1 MMHNIK
7 ITDVRSIPGDSAF
20 LLDDGKT
27 SLLYDSGFAFTGY
40 AVADNIKKV
49 LGNRPLDYI
58 FLTHSHYDHAL
69 GSVYAKRYWPNAK
82 IVAGEY
88 AVKIFAKPTARAVM
102 RDLDRKFALKCG
114 VDEYEDLIDELN
126 VDIPVSDGDTV
137 CAGDMKFEAVY
148 LPGHT
153 KCSMGF
159 YLSENRL
166 LLGTET
172 LGVFDG
178 SSVIV
183 PSYLVGYKMALD
195 SIDRALKLDI
205 DNILIPHCGFMDK
218 EKTAYYLGHAKESA
232 VATAEGI
239 ADILK
244 NGGTKEEAFKW
255 FSDRFYHGYI
265 RDIYPIDAMEL
276 NTGITV
282 DLINR
287 ELIQTH
293 EEH

>member
-1 MMHNIK
+1 
-7 ITDVRSIPGDSAF
+7 
-20 LLDDGKT
+20 
-27 SLLYDSGFAFTGY
+27 
-40 AVADNIKKV
+40 
-49 LGNRPLDYI
+49 
-58 FLTHSHYDHAL
+58 
-69 GSVYAKRYWPNAK
+69 
-82 IVAGEY
+82 
-88 AVKIFAKPTARAVM
+88 
-102 RDLDRKFALKCG
+102 
-114 VDEYEDLIDELN
+114 
-126 VDIPVSDGDTV
+126 
-137 CAGDMKFEAVY
+137 
-148 LPGHT
+148 
-153 KCSMGF
+153 
-159 YLSENRL
+159 
-166 LLGTET
+166 
-172 LGVFDG
+172 
-178 SSVIV
+178 
-183 PSYLVGYKMALD
+183 
-195 SIDRALKLDI
+195 
-205 DNILIPHCGFMDK
+205 MDK